1 MKIKLKSISSWFL
14 IIWGIF
20 LILGFSGCKDN
31 NDDNEIYTITYHLN
45 GGQGLDLPLTFK
57 TSDKFTLDSPWK
69 IGYKFDGWYYNS
81 DFSGEIVTE
90 IVGTCQKD
98 LNLYAK
104 WRS

>member
-45 GGQGLDLPLTFK
+45 GGQGLDLPHLK
-57 TSDKFTLDSPWK
+57 LV
-69 IGYKFDGWYYNS
+69 I
-81 DFSGEIVTE
+81 
-90 IVGTCQKD
+90 
-98 LNLYAK
+98 NLL
-104 WRS
+104 